1 MLICSS
7 LFPLYLIYESIPSRQ
22 VPDPLAILAVFFNG
36 LAVSVLHLDRMA
48 SPNDIEEN
56 APKRRKWCF
65 GVLNEKSTDEVPGS
79 VVLLSKTSTHN
90 APLGI
95 DNIPARTSSSSLPP
109 QFLTPLSRQSSRQS
123 TLSRASR
130 SSRKKK
136 TSDGKIILS
145 PQPEESSN
153 DPLNWPFWK
162 RNSAL
167 LSLGFYCCIGGGI
180 TPLLAAGFTNVAQ
193 TFNVPVAKVALTTG
207 LYMLGLGIGGVIMS
221 PTAIKIGKR
230 PVYLATAILFIL
242 SSVWCALSPSYG
254 SLIAARIFQGISV
267 SPVEVLPSATVAEIF
282 FLHERAFR
290 LGIYTLLL
298 LSGKNLIPLISAVII
313 QEAGWRW
320 AFW

>member
-1 MLICSS
+1 MS
-7 LFPLYLIYESIPSRQ
+7 
-22 VPDPLAILAVFFNG
+22 
-36 LAVSVLHLDRMA
+36 
-48 SPNDIEEN
+48 SPNDIEN
-56 APKRRKWCF
+56 IGPKRRKWCV

-90 APLGI
+90 APLGL
-95 DNIPARTSSSSLPP
+95 DNIPARTSRSSLPP
-109 QFLTPLSRQSSRQS
+109 PFLTPASRQSSRHS
-123 TLSRASR
+123 SISRTSKSA
-130 SSRKKK
+130 RKKK
-136 TSDGKIILS
+136 TPDGKIVLN
-145 PQPEESSN
+145 PQPEDSKN

-162 RNSAL
+162 RNTAL
-167 LSLGFYCCIGGGI
+167 LCLGFYCCIGGGV
-180 TPLLAAGFTNVAQ
+180 TPILAAGFTNVAQ

-207 LYMLGLGIGGVIMS
+207 LYMLGLGVGGVIMS
-221 PTAIKIGKR
+221 PTAIILGKR

-242 SSVWCALSPSYG
+242 ASVWCALSPNYG
-254 SLIAARIFQGISV
+254 SLVAARIFQGIAV

-320 AFW
+320 VFWLVLPSLLTSIKH